1 MDRAAR
7 EATGV
12 ARDTA
17 VGPPHAA
24 AAAHWV
30 GDAVPQEV
38 GRLRAAMGAFVGAH
52 GAPDPLVQDVRLAVS
67 EAVTNAVIHAYPDDA
82 HGRLAAH
89 ASSEPATG
97 VVTLR
102 VRDYGI
108 GCRPRAD
115 SPGLGAGI
123 AVMTA
128 LARTI
133 EITSPA
139 DGGTEVRL
147 TFAVPRG
154 AGTAAAAMSVKPSR
168 DSPGPQT
175 EGRQSATPDARSR
188 PGALRVVTPATAAC
202 DPNL

>member
-1 MDRAAR
+1 MPVH
-7 EATGV
+7 G
-12 ARDTA
+12 
-17 VGPPHAA
+17 G

-38 GRLRAAMGAFVGAH
+38 GRLRAALGAFVGAN
-52 GAPDPLVQDVRLAVS
+52 GAPDALVEDVRLAVA
-67 EAVTNAVIHAYPDDA
+67 EAVTNAVIHAYPGGA
-82 HGRLAAH
+82 QGRLAAH

-102 VRDYGI
+102 DYGV

-133 EITSPA
+133 EIASPA
-139 DGGTEVRL
+139 DGGTEVCL

-154 AGTAAAAMSVKPSR
+154 AGA
-168 DSPGPQT
+168 
-175 EGRQSATPDARSR
+175 
-188 PGALRVVTPATAAC
+188 
-202 DPNL
+202 